1 MAFEE
6 IEGQDISAEQQVPQQ
21 TTDNMPILS
30 DNLQE
35 QDPPTHAQSL
45 YRYLINDKKQ
55 DGTPKYTTD
64 DLGKEDDFVNAIKDS
79 ANASNIY
86 KTLLK
91 DGYTDV
97 DLGGSESDFLNT
109 FVDKKKSGGNGLQET
124 KETEFAPSANYAG
137 TQDNQL
143 TQEPNP
149 NDIIGMARLAGQKR
163 IKTKTLQSPSV
174 GGATMGATSTTEVPD
189 EQSVAEADKIDA
201 DITAQGY
208 NPKKLRKDFQ
218 SIPNNVLQS
227 PGYTPT
233 ELLNDYKNNPPL
245 YERKL
250 NSAQW
255 QTELKKQTVDKGNS
269 QAFNDAM
276 ADYKNTKT
284 IPLDIYDPT
293 TLSFIRTLKANID
306 VNVEDKDA
314 KQNISDHLFNDL
326 SYVYGKQKVDPNDEF
341 LPKLGGDSYATL
353 GYRII
358 QDLKPEVL
366 NKYKLAFLTD
376 ADIAEDHEADIT
388 RQSLRSEL
396 NQIGQNSKYVY
407 ATEELNKTNKDF
419 LPLAKKVENKEELT
433 QEEADKYN
441 QLIDQ
446 RQPYVDIVNG
456 IVEEQETIA
465 SKYPLPIVYDASMA
479 ARDVLQI
486 DQNPFA
492 RLGNVTARGISDAF
506 EGLKSM
512 ILNPTLS
519 DKDEQIRQAHL
530 LGAETVENARDYR
543 TEETKTSKESNV
555 VVEPALQ
562 TQIDAIKNDKN
573 LSDSEKLEKTQI
585 LLASNPMDWHRQAI
599 EGGDTSLNVVSTLYG
614 IGDLAASLVPFIAAE
629 FMTGGMAAPSA
640 LGKFASTFTAAAI
653 TSFNQQYNVSSARG
667 DANPYREAMISTA
680 INSAAMAG
688 AGTPQAI
695 RNILGNKTAIGQMV
709 SKLDDETILKA
720 LRNDKSAFSFLTKM
734 KNVGL
739 NIKEAAVTGAKEA
752 AKITSFIKGGEI
764 VNDARRGELKS
775 GSEYAKESFLSF
787 YDMSMMNLGLGII
800 GKTAKEG
807 GITDYDTDV
816 VKSAIYESAKNPL
829 PYLNILNEKLRKGE
843 YTPEQASQI
852 RKNMMN
858 ANNILTTN
866 LMLDRNGNPLN
877 DKSKRELLFL
887 NMQEIDLTQTLDSKK
902 IPNELKDKINERID
916 KIQEKADKIYSGS
929 FNLKGKPLEEKV
941 PLTQPTDI
949 RGEMKLT
956 RTGNAAIQDAVES
969 GAITEEEASQLTDRK
984 SKVDFLS
991 SIAIQARGEKLKTEE
1006 DRTESVTKLRN
1017 KYGNYLV
1024 DEALKLFPETPTE
1037 TKELLDSE
1045 IKSALGQA
1053 STYIS
1058 SEDMQNVT
1066 TTFGKVN
1073 NAENINEN
1081 ELNDTE
1087 DKLYNALDKHPNAAH
1102 LIEPLILK
1110 LQDYDFRTTTKTV
1123 QTAEEVPVEDTRKT
1137 PTRPKR
1143 VSKNIE
1149 QWEGSRA
1156 TVTDENGNQV
1166 EGVIRM
1172 EDGKYHLFN
1181 DKGEKVAVLGEKQI
1195 TDRDISLP
1203 SKEDVPSP
1211 IEVDKD
1217 GNVRSIT
1224 LQLNRV
1230 DKETGGLVKDKTI
1243 KINFRDPEA
1252 ALDYAISLRAEEVGE
1267 VPDAAFESATE
1278 TIIRENNIEVP
1289 VERPVKEEKQKE
1301 RQQKREEKKQ
1311 EEKGEETEPTKK
1323 EEKKGEKKEGEET
1336 EETPKKKKK
1345 MTTKEKWK
1353 NWAESHKKEN
1363 KKEREQQDTPA
1374 QTITKDNIDKVDTT
1388 NYDNEQKKALKDA
1401 KKILNAVSNFV
1412 KAATGQEVKLVLHSN
1427 DESFIDAAE
1436 SYDEGADYEGLKAKG
1451 FYMDTDGSIH
1461 LNMPRITPD
1470 TITHEF
1476 FHPILDFIE
1485 KNNPKKIDEF
1495 FAALEKV
1502 PGAEDIVANA
1512 KEMYAVDGDVTV
1524 KKEAITDFVAQVAS
1538 GKIEINNSNF
1548 AKIRNYVVGLLNKL
1562 GLSLTPKQIADL
1574 DNAEGLRDLANL
1586 VTGKFTKG
1594 EELTT
1599 EEVKK
1604 FAEPSTSISKEIKE
1618 PTDEQ
1623 IEKDIKEKNFV
1634 SFTYKSEA
1642 DVPQQYKDRISSRG
1656 EINGEKFVRVTLP
1669 KSVADYELAK
1679 VESKA
1684 TSPKDN
1690 TPSEFVDSDGNPIPK
1705 GKAQYSIINNFSN
1718 VKTRTTFTYI
1728 ENEKEFEELKK
1739 KGIITN
1745 DLKLEDFEDGYMVLH
1760 SPDAAFTGNISID
1773 DKNVIEGKGGIYYPI
1788 KFNKEG
1794 YFWASTK
1801 GGASGIVNL
1810 LNKASK
1816 LNKDGKVYMALVS
1829 APSDKLLSSTTA
1841 ANGVIDFFHN
1851 LSQFKELGLSENI
1864 VKNALRQAAKQTI
1877 NKVKKNSKGEA
1888 KTIKVGLNLSIPSTE
1903 SMDNIISIVREK
1915 LAADKSIFEDRKQ
1928 FVINFLNN
1936 IADKVAG
1943 TKVEQKIG
1951 KFLHLGIEN
1960 VEYKQQGK
1968 LGDKGEYN
1976 KYKLSAANLKQSI
1989 SHMLQEPLL
1998 RGEQSGNVYAVLEVD
2013 PGEGHVEGEDV
2024 VKAVNSD
2031 KHESYPVAVKPIKE
2045 GVKIKLHI
2053 LQDREKWNENFI
2065 DPQTNEI
2072 VTTERE
2078 LQLFPTSGITTTP
2091 LQVATKKSTKQKPQ
2105 FAKEENGIAKVI
2117 NAVNVELK
2125 KNQYDGKLLNE
2136 KQSEELQKEIE
2147 SKYSK
2152 DSSDIFN
2159 KDVDDIRMKLF
2170 NYDNPA
2176 AEKTINGVDVRIV
2189 SGLLRENKKTGRTQ
2203 ATFLL
2208 YGDGK
2213 IVGEFYSV
2221 KEAEA
2226 AVKYIE
2232 DNLVKS
2238 LPTKAELPQPKIV
2251 EKGNFVKDKNGN
2263 YYPTKADLPKG
2274 FIISRTVDNDP
2285 GWGILF
2291 DNYGYRIMEAPIDDI
2306 AKKLRDS
2313 YPTGTPEIK
2322 GGTNLD
2328 LYGNINNFTL
2338 KQFETILQ
2346 NLDPNG
2352 EWNDMVRQVDRQPNE
2367 YEAVKLETELLAESR
2382 TTLKEFVTDMLTSDK
2397 ADSYIGFDI
2406 PKDGLGKTELP
2417 KQKPQ
2422 FAKEGAIPTSNKDV
2436 SDAVEKMRKEN
2447 EDVFDEAVFNW
2458 AEAEVVVDYDGKISF
2473 KAYPGRDRMYSRGKE
2488 GGSFKPSKKEFINWL
2503 TSDEPFDSKK
2513 YTQDESWVN
2522 NINKLRESLGI
2533 KAELPQQKSVEQLRA
2548 EEKAEYEAMPNPNDK
2563 AKRQEIY
2570 DRYDKLITP
2579 LLKGEGET
2587 KKPQFSKEEGTPK
2600 QTIEKAGLKEEDI
2613 EKWREQNKV
2622 RQKNLRV
2629 PEVQKAAEDLKAGK
2643 INQGDYIETVR
2654 KEQPIKPF
2662 KEVPPVPSVKEVIG
2676 SLDKNKVAKGIVGVN
2691 VDIPNGTRV
2700 GLRLDIPAYE
2710 NYNTYVVSIHDAA
2723 GDSSKGNA
2731 IGYGQTGVI
2740 KDVKFSTQPSAALAI
2755 AMGKAKSSIARMY
2768 GDWQNEDPKAV
2779 HDRAAQL
2786 MKDPEWTQVGLNLF
2800 RHSWFYDKSDGMPI
2814 KSAKEVIQVGALVLA
2829 KGIEKISPE
2838 DPTFKAGEVGGKP
2851 IQFAKSKLTKEEQK
2865 VSDMKDIV
2873 RDYVEEGY
2881 TLDEIKELARGEFKD
2896 MGLKYEPSDDEV
2908 INQAYEN
2915 YTTTSIK
2922 NRVTTRER
2930 VERDKKELAAM
2941 GKRTYGKVFDNAKEM
2956 IANREIDPRRLAIE
2970 MAQKGRAL
2978 SAEEGAALMIDRME
2992 ISNDYNKTLLALDEA
3007 VDKGDENLINALESK
3022 LSVLEEDMD
3031 INDQA
3036 SRNTGYENGL
3046 GLGIRRLLINRDYSM
3061 ATQMQRL
3068 RSITKGK
3075 DVPKQFRDKLIKL
3088 TNELDE
3094 ANKKLK
3100 EFEDK
3105 LKEQGVKEEVKKTKK
3120 TDKTEEQRKTE
3131 RTSILNKIKD
3141 AWNSLTQKEEPKE
3154 GDKNVQFAKAPTF
3167 APISPAKQAQL
3178 EAITPEVSK
3187 LVKSYAE
3194 GGVTDLND
3202 IIDQIHTSLTPLISG
3217 ISKEDVRDVVM
3228 GRYKTDV
3235 PKAKLTAAQIQAQS
3249 NVKRV
3254 QAQID
3259 LLKDQL
3265 KLQERGKGE
3274 KFWDYLHGW
3283 HRFALLSGVPSVGK
3297 IGMAALI
3304 HRGVSSLAEGVI
3316 GKALSYVPGIR
3327 AIAKGAPVEGTMS
3340 ASAEA
3345 KAFTTWFD
3353 KMTRQDLRQVMK
3365 TGVSEL
3371 DYMYGDKREFA
3382 SKVPEWMEFFGKFH
3396 SAIKLLPKRAA
3407 FFRSLEMRSKRA
3419 LQEGRDLTDVEV
3431 QQELGM
3437 AAYQDGLRAVFM
3449 QDNPITDF
3457 YKAGVQKMDKSGSP
3471 MSKPLAG
3478 FLQFAFPIV
3487 KVPTNYVIE
3496 ESSYAVGILKA
3507 GLMLKKG
3514 FSKLTADDKDYIM
3527 RALKKQ
3533 SIGAAFMYMGY
3544 CNPDMFGGYYSGKRK
3559 DEDLEAG
3566 DVVAFG
3572 VHLPH
3577 WMMHSPLIE
3586 MLQLGAT
3593 IRRSSDT
3600 EVQKGKEP
3608 SVTKGIPTAF
3618 KGVIKQVP
3626 FFGGGERISQALE
3639 NEKSLAG
3646 YTAELLSSVAVP
3658 QAVQNISDWTDL
3670 NGEGEVTKRLPST
3683 QGFTPSTFT
3692 ETIMEKTPF
3701 RKGLES
3707 KKELFEKDDLETP
3720 NFKLLQDKGVEIPFI
3735 RERLKI
3741 KVVQDDAHPNGVM
3754 TKEEYDT
3761 YAEELKKG
3769 IEKGIKDILSA
3780 TYEIKE
3786 GNKYTYKTGKNLE
3799 GEDLEDKIKK
3809 LEGEVSRE
3817 IMDNMKLTPKELK
3830 KSVTK
3835 KS

>member
-6 IEGQDISAEQQVPQQ
+6 IQGQDISAEQQVPQQ

-35 QDPPTHAQSL
+35 QDPPTQAQSL
-45 YRYLINDKKQ
+45 YRYLINDKKK
-55 DGTPKYTTD
+55 DGTPKYTTQ
-64 DLGKEDDFVNAIKDS
+64 DLGNEDDFVNAIKDS

-97 DLGGSESDFLNT
+97 DLGGSEDDFLSA
-109 FVDKKKSGGNGLQET
+109 FVDKKKSGGNGLQEP
-124 KETEFAPSANYAG
+124 KETEFAPSAGYVG
-137 TQDNQL
+137 TQSK
-143 TQEPNP
+143 TQEPDP
-149 NDIIGMARLAGQKR
+149 NDVIGMSLLAGQKR
-163 IKTKTLQSPSV
+163 VKTKTLQTPSV
-174 GGATMGATSTTEVPD
+174 GGATMGATSMTEVPD

-201 DITAQGY
+201 DIISKGY
-208 NPKKLRKDFQ
+208 NPTKLRKDFQ
-218 SIPNNVLQS
+218 DIPTNVLQS

-250 NSAQW
+250 NSAKW

-269 QAFNDAM
+269 QAFKDAI
-276 ADYKNTKT
+276 ADYKVIKT

-293 TLSFIRTLKANID
+293 TLGFIRTLKANID
-306 VNVEDKDA
+306 VNVEDKEA
-314 KQNISDHLFNDL
+314 RQKISDHLFNDMT
-326 SYVYGKQKVDPNDEF
+326 YVYGKQQIDPNDEY
-341 LPKLGGDSYATL
+341 LPRLGGDAYATL

-376 ADIAEDHEADIT
+376 TDIAEDHEADIT

-396 NQIGQNSKYVY
+396 NQIGQNAKYVY
-407 ATEELNKTNKDF
+407 ATEELNTTNNDF
-419 LPLAKKVENKEELT
+419 LPLAKKVENKEQLT

-456 IVEEQETIA
+456 IVEEQKTIA
-465 SKYPLPIVYDASMA
+465 SRYPLPVVYDAFMA

-486 DQNPFA
+486 NQNPFT
-492 RLGNVTARGISDAF
+492 RLGDVTARGVSDAF

-512 ILNPTLS
+512 ILNPILS
-519 DKDEQIRQAHL
+519 DKEEQVRQAHL
-530 LGAETVENARDYR
+530 LGAETAQNARDYR
-543 TEETKTSKESNV
+543 TEETKTSKESSV

-562 TQIDAIKNDKN
+562 AQIDAIKNDKN
-573 LSDSEKLEKTQI
+573 LSDSEKLEKTHI

-599 EGGDTSLNVVSTLYG
+599 EGGDTNLNVVSTLYG

-629 FMTGGMAAPSA
+629 YMTGGMAASSA

-739 NIKEAAVTGAKEA
+739 NVKEAAVTGAKEA
-752 AKITSFIKGGEI
+752 AKITSFIKGGEV

-775 GSEYAKESFLSF
+775 GKEYAKETFLSF

-816 VKSAIYESAKNPL
+816 VKSAIYESAKNPM
-829 PYLNILNEKLRKGE
+829 PYLNILNEKVRRGE
-843 YTPEQASQI
+843 YTPEQSNRI
-852 RKNMMN
+852 RKNIMN
-858 ANNILTTN
+858 ANSILTTN

-877 DKSKRELLFL
+877 DQSKRELLFL
-887 NMQEIDLTQTLDSKK
+887 NMQEIDLTQTLDAK

-916 KIQEKADKIYSGS
+916 KIQEKADKIYGGS
-929 FNLKGKPLEEKV
+929 FNLKGKPLEKKV
-941 PLTQPTDI
+941 PLTEPKDI

-991 SIAIQARGEKLKTEE
+991 NIAVQAKGEKLKTEE
-1006 DRTESVTKLRN
+1006 DRAENVVKLRN
-1017 KYGNYLV
+1017 RYGNYLV

-1037 TKELLDSE
+1037 TKELPDSE

-1053 STYIS
+1053 STFIS

-1087 DKLYNALDKHPNAAH
+1087 DKLYNALDKHPNASH

-1110 LQDYDFRTTTKTV
+1110 LQDYEFRTTTKTV
-1123 QTAEEVPVEDTRKT
+1123 KTAEEVPVEGTRKT
-1137 PTRPKR
+1137 PTRPSR

-1166 EGVIRM
+1166 EGVIKM

-1211 IEVDKD
+1211 IEVDSD
-1217 GNVRSIT
+1217 GNVKSIT
-1224 LQLNRV
+1224 LQLNKV
-1230 DKETGGLVKDKTI
+1230 DKKTGGLVKDKTI

-1278 TIIRENNIEVP
+1278 TIIKENNIEVP
-1289 VERPVKEEKQKE
+1289 VDRPAKEEKQKE
-1301 RQQKREEKKQ
+1301 RQQKREEKK
-1311 EEKGEETEPTKK
+1311 EEVGAEGVTEKK
-1323 EEKKGEKKEGEET
+1323 EEKKTEKEGEET

-1374 QTITKDNIDKVDTT
+1374 QTVTKDNIDKVDTT
-1388 NYDNEQKKALKDA
+1388 NYDKEQKQALKDA
-1401 KKILNAVSNFV
+1401 KKILKAVSSFV

-1427 DESFIDAAE
+1427 DESFIEAAE

-1470 TITHEF
+1470 TIPHEF
-1476 FHPILDFIE
+1476 FHPVLDFIE
-1485 KNNPKKIDEF
+1485 KNNPKKIEEF
-1495 FAALEKV
+1495 FDALEKV

-1512 KEMYAVDGDVTV
+1512 KQMYAVDGDVTV
-1524 KKEAITDFVAQVAS
+1524 KKEAITDFIAQVAS
-1538 GKIEINNSNF
+1538 GKIEINGSNF
-1548 AKIRNYVVGLLNKL
+1548 TKIRNYVVGLLNKL

-1599 EEVKK
+1599 EEIKK
-1604 FAEPSTSISKEIKE
+1604 FAEPSKVKVEEKTITQEGFTEEQQQEIDNSIEYHQRELDIAKEENREWGINYHTKKLETLKTDPIQYQIDTIKLTIKGYEEDLAKE
-1618 PTDEQ
+1618 PGDDWIQGRIDKYT
-1623 IEKDIKEKNFV
+1623 KEL
-1634 SFTYKSEA
+1634 EA
-1642 DVPQQYKDRISSRG
+1642 WNKLKES
-1656 EINGEKFVRVTLP
+1656 
-1669 KSVADYELAK
+1669 
-1679 VESKA
+1679 ESKA

-1718 VKTRTTFTYI
+1718 VKTKTTFTYL
-1728 ENEKEFEELKK
+1728 ENEKEFEELKD
-1739 KGIITN
+1739 KGVITN

-1760 SPDAAFTGNISID
+1760 SPDAAFTGNIFVN

-1816 LNKDGKVYMALVS
+1816 LNKNGKVYMALVS
-1829 APSDKLLSSTTA
+1829 APSDKLLSSTTS
-1841 ANGVIDFFHN
+1841 ANGVVDFFHN
-1851 LSQFKELGLSENI
+1851 LSQVKELGLSENI
-1864 VKNALRQAAKQTI
+1864 VKNALRRAAKQTI
-1877 NKVKKNSKGEA
+1877 KKVKKNAKGET
-1888 KTIKVGLNLSIPSTE
+1888 KTVKIGLNLSIPITE
-1903 SMDNIISIVREK
+1903 SMDNIISVVRGK

-1928 FVINFLNN
+1928 FVLNFLNN
-1936 IADKVAG
+1936 ISDKLAG
-1943 TKVEQKIG
+1943 TKVEQKIA

-2013 PGEGHVEGEDV
+2013 PGEGHIEGEDV
-2024 VKAVNSD
+2024 VKVINSN

-2072 VTTERE
+2072 VTQERE

-2091 LQVATKKSTKQKPQ
+2091 LQVATKKSTKQKGAQ
-2105 FAKEENGIAKVI
+2105 FSKER
-2117 NAVNVELK
+2117 NVE
-2125 KNQYDGKLLNE
+2125 GKD
-2136 KQSEELQKEIE
+2136 
-2147 SKYSK
+2147 Y
-2152 DSSDIFN
+2152 
-2159 KDVDDIRMKLF
+2159 
-2170 NYDNPA
+2170 
-2176 AEKTINGVDVRIV
+2176 VR
-2189 SGLLRENKKTGRTQ
+2189 
-2203 ATFLL
+2203 
-2208 YGDGK
+2208 D
-2213 IVGEFYSV
+2213 
-2221 KEAEA
+2221 
-2226 AVKYIE
+2226 
-2232 DNLVKS
+2232 
-2238 LPTKAELPQPKIV
+2238 
-2251 EKGNFVKDKNGN
+2251 EKGNF
-2263 YYPTKADLPKG
+2263 YPTNADLPKG
-2274 FIISRTVDNDP
+2274 FKILETPESDEGHGR
-2285 GWGILF
+2285 LF
-2291 DNYGYRIMEAPIDDI
+2291 DNDGYFIMEGSIDDI
-2306 AKKLRDS
+2306 AETLKDS
-2313 YPTGTPEIK
+2313 YPTGTSEIK
-2322 GGTNLD
+2322 DGTNLD
-2328 LYGNINNFTL
+2328 LYSNINNFTL
-2338 KQFETILQ
+2338 NQFETILQ
-2346 NLDPNG
+2346 KIDPNG
-2352 EWNDMVRQVDRQPNE
+2352 DWDTMVREVDGQPNE
-2367 YEAVKLETELLAESR
+2367 YEAKELETELLAESR
-2382 TTLKEFVTDMLTSDK
+2382 DKLKEYVTEMLTSDQ

-2447 EDVFDEAVFNW
+2447 EDAFDEAVFNW

-2473 KAYPGRDRMYSRGKE
+2473 KGYPGRDRMYSRGKE

-2503 TSDEPFDSKK
+2503 TSDEPFDAKK
-2513 YTQDESWVN
+2513 YTQDDSWVN

-2533 KAELPQQKSVEQLRA
+2533 KAELPQQKGV
-2548 EEKAEYEAMPNPNDK
+2548 
-2563 AKRQEIY
+2563 
-2570 DRYDKLITP
+2570 
-2579 LLKGEGET
+2579 GET

-2786 MKDPEWTQVGLNLF
+2786 MKDPAWTQVGLNLF

-2829 KGIEKISPE
+2829 KGVEKISPE

-2930 VERDKKELAAM
+2930 VERGKKELVAM
-2941 GKRTYGKVFDNAKEM
+2941 GKRTYGKVFDNANEM
-2956 IANREIDPRRLAIE
+2956 IANGEIVPRKLAIE

-2978 SAEEGAALMIDRME
+2978 SAEEGAALMIDRMN

-3007 VDKGDENLINALESK
+3007 VEKGDQNMVDALESK
-3022 LSVLEEDMD
+3022 LTVLEEDMD

-3036 SRNTGYENGL
+3036 SRNTGYEGGL

-3105 LKEQGVKEEVKKTKK
+3105 LKEEGVKEEVKKTKK

-3154 GDKNVQFAKAPTF
+3154 EDKNVQFAKAPTF

-3178 EAITPEVSK
+3178 EAITLEVGK

-3194 GGVTDLND
+3194 GGITDLND
-3202 IIDQIHTSLTPLISG
+3202 IVDQIHTSLTPLISG

-3283 HRFALLSGVPSVGK
+3283 HRFALLSGIPSVGK
-3297 IGMAALI
+3297 IAMAALN
-3304 HRGVSSLAEGVI
+3304 RGTTTRVEGVI
-3316 GKALSYVPGIR
+3316 GKVLSYVPGIR
-3327 AIAKGAPVEGTMS
+3327 AIAKGAPREGTMS
-3340 ASAEA
+3340 AAAEA

-3353 KMTRQDLRQVMK
+3353 DMTRKDLRQVMK

-3382 SKVPEWMEFFGKFH
+3382 SRVPEWMEVFGKFH
-3396 SAIKLLPKRAA
+3396 ASIKLLPKRAE

-3437 AAYQDGLRAVFM
+3437 AAYQDALRAVFM

-3457 YKAGVQKMDKSGSP
+3457 YKGGIQKLDKSGSP
-3471 MSKPLAG
+3471 LAKPVAG

-3496 ESSYAVGILKA
+3496 QSSYAAGILKA

-3514 FSKLTADDKDYIM
+3514 FSKLTAEDKDYIM

-3559 DEDLEAG
+3559 EDDLEAG
-3566 DVVAFG
+3566 DIVLFG

-3577 WMMHSPLIE
+3577 WMMHTPLIE

-3593 IRRSSDT
+3593 LRRASDT

-3608 SVTKGIPTAF
+3608 SLTKGIPTAF
-3618 KGVIKQVP
+3618 KGVVKQVP
-3626 FFGGGERISQALE
+3626 FFGGGERISNAVE

-3646 YTAELLSSVAVP
+3646 YTADLLSSVAIP
-3658 QAVQNISDWTDL
+3658 QIVQNVSDWTDL

-3692 ETIMEKTPF
+3692 ETIIEKTPF
-3701 RKGLES
+3701 RKTLES
-3707 KKELFEKDDLETP
+3707 KKELFEEGDLETP
-3720 NFKLLQDKGVEIPFI
+3720 NIKLLQEKGVDLPFV

-3754 TKEEYDT
+3754 SKEEYDT
-3761 YAEELKKG
+3761 YAEKLRVG
-3769 IEKGIKDILSA
+3769 IEKGIKDVLSS

-3786 GNKYTYKTGKNLE
+3786 GNKVKYITG
-3799 GEDLEDKIKK
+3799 KK
-3809 LEGEVSRE
+3809 LEGKDLQDKIDKVEGEISRE
-3817 IMDNMKLTPKELK
+3817 ILEKMGILPKELK

-3835 KS
+3835 I